1 MRPRCPGVV
10 PAVQWSVSGGFDAG
24 AGVCRSV
31 GAVGAAGGGLVSVT
45 AALPRAGGPGAAG
58 GTTGAADERS
68 GAPDVPHDLPDAVL
82 RPVRD
87 GNAFESTVEHLAT
100 AIRLGVFRAG
110 ERLPPERELAERLKV
125 GRATLRDAIGA
136 LRQAGLVTTSR
147 GRSGGTVVVH
157 PGLRSGP
164 APADTRTRTGA
175 EVVDVLLFR
184 RVVEP
189 GAAALAAAAPLT
201 AAQRA
206 FLADALAAVTH
217 APDDASRRVADARL
231 HLAVATLAG
240 SPLLVE
246 AVTATQSRLSEL
258 LSAIP
263 VLRANIAHSD
273 VQHADLVDAVL
284 RGDAERAR
292 AVAEEHCDATSALL
306 RGLVGRAG
314 TVPASAA
321 PAPAPAPPA
330 ATDPPT
336 ATDD

>member
-1 MRPRCPGVV
+1 M
-10 PAVQWSVSGGFDAG
+10 
-24 AGVCRSV
+24 
-31 GAVGAAGGGLVSVT
+31 SVT
-45 AALPRAGGPGAAG
+45 ADLPRAGGPDDA
-58 GTTGAADERS
+58 TDERAD
-68 GAPDVPHDLPDAVL
+68 APDVPHDLPDAVL

-157 PGLRSGP
+157 PGLV

-206 FLADALAAVTH
+206 FLADALAAVTQ

-314 TVPASAA
+314 TVPATTAPASAPAA
-321 PAPAPAPPA
+321 PAPAAPAP
-330 ATDPPT
+330 

>member
-1 MRPRCPGVV
+1 M
-10 PAVQWSVSGGFDAG
+10 
-24 AGVCRSV
+24 
-31 GAVGAAGGGLVSVT
+31 SVT
-45 AALPRAGGPGAAG
+45 A
-58 GTTGAADERS
+58 
-68 GAPDVPHDLPDAVL
+68 DLPDAVL

-125 GRATLRDAIGA
+125 GRATLRDAISA

-147 GRSGGTVVVH
+147 GRSGGTVVVG
-157 PGLRSGP
+157 PGLAALADAPVRS
-164 APADTRTRTGA
+164 DA
-175 EVVDVLLFR
+175 EIEDVLLFR

-189 GAAALAAAAPLT
+189 GAAALAAAAPLS

-206 FLADALAAVTH
+206 FLAEALAAVT
-217 APDDASRRVADARL
+217 AAADDAVRRVADARL
-231 HLAVATLAG
+231 HLAVASLSA
-240 SPLLVE
+240 SPMLVD

-263 VLRANIAHSD
+263 VLRANIAPSD

-292 AVAEEHCDATSALL
+292 AVAQEHCDATSALL
-306 RGLVGRAG
+306 RGLAGPAGTRAG
-314 TVPASAA
+314 PRAA
-321 PAPAPAPPA
+321 PGPTPGTHPG
-330 ATDPPT
+330 TDARPLSRPT
-336 ATDD
+336 EP